1 MAMGEICMV
10 SRDGGE
16 ENMEAAFREAY
27 DASAEDHLEIGAKV
41 RWATRGCKGVG
52 LRLALEGIKAT
63 SQVLR

>member
-1 MAMGEICMV
+1 
-10 SRDGGE
+10 
-16 ENMEAAFREAY
+16 MEAAFREAY